1 MINLAVVEIKDVIK
15 YLVKI
20 TVVVMVVIGLTRY
33 FSSFKTK
40 IDFTTKEIQAETFL
54 SCLDTTIPSIKE
66 WNQKDEENNI
76 GKTNTT
82 GALKMALGVE
92 LGMMDS
98 LSKEDGE
105 EKTNTTQE
113 ENTIQNEEKSNNKE
127 IIEEAK
133 TGLETEI
140 QETNVPEKFTT
151 TYNTVKIKNETKIKL
166 TEEILTPNV
175 NINME
180 NLLIYHTHSCESYTP
195 SEKYTYKASGNFRT
209 TDKECSVIRVG
220 TELEKYMK
228 NYGYHVIHDTT
239 LYDYPSYNGSYDRSL
254 NNVEKLLEQNKG
266 TEVLFDIHRDAIRR

>member
-20 TVVVMVVIGLTRY
+20 TVVITVLIGLTRY

-92 LGMMDS
+92 LGMMNS

-127 IIEEAK
+127 IIEEVK

-175 NINME
+175 NINMK

>member
-20 TVVVMVVIGLTRY
+20 TVVITVVIGLTRY

-175 NINME
+175 NINMKK
-180 NLLIYHTHSCESYTP
+180 LLIYHTHSCESYTP